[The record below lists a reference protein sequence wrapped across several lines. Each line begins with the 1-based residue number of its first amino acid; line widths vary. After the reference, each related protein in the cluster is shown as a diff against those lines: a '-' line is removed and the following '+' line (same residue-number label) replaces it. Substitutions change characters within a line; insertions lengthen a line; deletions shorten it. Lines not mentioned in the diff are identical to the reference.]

1 MSGAEVT
8 MPELRQAYQ
17 LGKITPVEV
26 IERLYS
32 RIEMAGRLPVW
43 ISLVPFQQSLSAAN
57 ALLKASPELPLYGV
71 PFAVKDN
78 IDVAGLPTTAG
89 CPDFAYMPKRHAF
102 VVERL
107 IGAGALVIG
116 KTNLDQF
123 ATGLTGTRTPYGVC
137 SSTFNAQ
144 YISGGSS
151 SGSAVAVARGDV
163 AFALGTDTA
172 GSGRI
177 PAAFNGLVGVKPT
190 RGLLS
195 TSGVVPACRSIDCV
209 SIFTRTLD
217 DAERVLDV
225 CAAYDADDVFSRRS
239 SASAQSHLRFGCI
252 AVPSFE
258 QLEFFGDTE
267 SAAAF
272 RSATERLKE
281 LGWSLEGFDFE
292 LLRQAARLLY
302 QGPWVAERHVS
313 VGSFVA
319 DHPDSIHPMVKNI
332 VEGARQYSA
341 SQAFA
346 ASYELAG
353 LRRQLQRV
361 WQRVDAIV
369 LPTAPTHYSI
379 EAALAA
385 PEASS
390 QALGIYTNF
399 ANLLDLCAL
408 AVPAGIK
415 LSGLPFGITWF
426 APAHEDRK
434 LFECARARHVERF
447 PSCPIVSTL
456 DRVTLAVAGA
466 HMQGQ
471 PLNYQLRSR
480 GAQFKAKTVTAAEYR
495 LFALNTDPPKP
506 GLVHAPG
513 NGQSIEVE
521 LWELGLAAFGS
532 FVSEVPA
539 PMTIGN
545 TRLGDGSVVKGFC
558 CESHALED
566 ARDIT
571 EYHGW
576 RAFLAAIDA
585 RA

>member
-1 MSGAEVT
+1 MNGAEVT
-8 MPELRQAYQ
+8 MPELRQAYLQ
-17 LGKITPVEV
+17 RKITPIEV
-26 IERLYS
+26 VERLYS

-43 ISLVPFQQSLSAAN
+43 ISLVPFQQSLSAAQ

-89 CPDFAYMPKRHAF
+89 CPEFAYMPKRHAF

-107 IGAGALVIG
+107 IDAGALVIG

-209 SIFTRTLD
+209 SIFARTLD
-217 DAERVLDV
+217 DAERVLAV
-225 CAAYDADDVFSRRS
+225 CAAYDVDDVFSRKPFP
-239 SASAQSHLRFGCI
+239 SAQHVRFGRI

-258 QLEFFGDTE
+258 QLEFFGDAE

-281 LGWSLEGFDFE
+281 LGWSLVSFDFE

-302 QGPWVAERHVS
+302 QGPWVAERHAS
-313 VGSFVA
+313 VGAFVA
-319 DHPDSIHPMVKNI
+319 EHPDSVHPVVRNI

-353 LRRQLQRV
+353 LRRQLQRL

-390 QALGIYTNF
+390 QSLGIYTNF

-408 AVPAGIK
+408 AVPAGMK

-426 APAHEDRK
+426 GPAHEDSK

-447 PSCPIVSTL
+447 PSCPVVNTL
-456 DRVTLAVAGA
+456 GRVTLAVAGA
-466 HMQGQ
+466 HMDGQ

-480 GAQFKAKTVTAAEYR
+480 GAQFKAKTTTAAEYR

-513 NGQSIEVE
+513 NGQNIEVE
-521 LWELGLAAFGS
+521 LWELELAAFGS
-532 FVSEVPA
+532 FVSEIPA

-545 TRLGDGSVVKGFC
+545 TRLSDGSLVKGFS
-558 CESHALED
+558 CETHALEG
-566 ARDIT
+566 AQDIT
-571 EYHGW
+571 EFLGW
-576 RAFLAAIDA
+576 RAFLATLEA
-585 RA
+585 RS

>member
-1 MSGAEVT
+1 MNGAEIT
-8 MPELRQAYQ
+8 MPELRQAYR
-17 LGKITPVEV
+17 LGKITPIEIV
-26 IERLYS
+26 ERLYS
-32 RIEMAGRLPVW
+32 RIEMAGCLPVW
-43 ISLVPFQQSLSAAN
+43 ISLVPFQQALSAAR
-57 ALLKASPELPLYGV
+57 ALMNASPELPLYGV

-89 CPDFAYMPKRHAF
+89 CPEFAYMPERHAF

-107 IGAGALVIG
+107 LNAGALVIG

-195 TSGVVPACRSIDCV
+195 TSGVVPACRSLDCV
-209 SIFTRTLD
+209 SIFARTLD
-217 DAERVLDV
+217 DAERVLEV
-225 CAAYDADDVFSRRS
+225 CAEYDVDDPFSRRS
-239 SASAQSHLRFGCI
+239 LPSAPSQVRFGCI
-252 AVPSFE
+252 AVPSFQ

-272 RSATERLKE
+272 RRATAWLKD
-281 LGWSLEGFDFE
+281 LGWSLESFDFA

-319 DHPDSIHPMVKNI
+319 QHPDSVHPIVKDI
-332 VEGARQYSA
+332 VEGARQYNA
-341 SQAFA
+341 SQVFA

-353 LRRQLQRV
+353 LRRQLQRL

-390 QALGIYTNF
+390 QALGTYTNF

-415 LSGLPFGITWF
+415 PSGLPFGITWF

-434 LFECARARHVERF
+434 LFECVRARHVDRLR
-447 PSCPIVSTL
+447 SCANVNTP

-466 HMQGQ
+466 HLDGQ
-471 PLNYQLRSR
+471 PLNHQLRSR
-480 GAQFKAKTVTAAEYR
+480 GAQFKAKTATAAEYR
-495 LFALNTDPPKP
+495 LFALNTNPLKP

-521 LWELGLAAFGS
+521 LWELELAAFGS

-545 TRLGDGSVVKGFC
+545 TRLSDGSVVKGFC
-558 CESHALED
+558 CETNALEG

-571 EYHGW
+571 EFLGW
-576 RAFLAAIDA
+576 RAFLTSLEA
-585 RA
+585 RV